1 MTVETGDVFIT
12 EAFRVP
18 GCLGAVLAGGGSRR
32 MDGRS
37 KALLDLAGQTMLQR
51 VIDRL
56 APQAASLVLSVDRQ
70 REEYCA
76 FGLEQVPDLRP
87 DCGPLG
93 GLASVLAR
101 AAGAWEWVLLAP
113 CDAPFVPKDLGRRL
127 YQAVGRAQATV
138 AVVRYGS
145 RLQPVFSIWH
155 VSLLEVVRKSVME
168 RGMAGFRQFLGERD
182 YCILEWPEA
191 GANPFFNVND
201 SAALQRA
208 RRRAGMHEEKHA

>member
-1 MTVETGDVFIT
+1 MTVETGEVFT
-12 EAFRVP
+12 DAFRVP

-37 KALLDLAGQTMLQR
+37 KALLDLAGQTMLQH
-51 VIDRL
+51 VIDRM

-70 REEYCA
+70 REEYRA
-76 FGLEQVPDLRP
+76 FGLEQVPDLWP

-113 CDAPFVPKDLGRRL
+113 CDAPFVPRDLGRRL
-127 YQAVGRAQATV
+127 HDAADRAQATV

-145 RLQPVFSIWH
+145 RLQPVFSMWH

-168 RGMAGFRQFLGERD
+168 HGMAGFRQFLDGRD
-182 YCILEWPEA
+182 YCTLDWPEA
-191 GANPFFNVND
+191 GENPFFNVND

-208 RRRAGMHEEKHA
+208 RRRASRQKENHA